1 MDDGYSWR
9 GVRGILQASNGVRE
23 MVMGYLIKQKS
34 CASSLRSKWP
44 IRALKCHAFGQKDW
58 KKSTLATHVWLDDLC
73 EAPDCVE
80 VSVEVVLQRPPV
92 DLKQ

>member
-44 IRALKCHAFGQKDW
+44 IRALKCHAFGQK
-58 KKSTLATHVWLDDLC
+58 KTGRRVLLQHMCGLTTC

-80 VSVEVVLQRPPV
+80 VGVEVVLQRPPV

>member
-44 IRALKCHAFGQKDW
+44 IRALKCHAFGQK
-58 KKSTLATHVWLDDLC
+58 KQEEEYSCNTCGLTTC

-80 VSVEVVLQRPPV
+80 VGVEVVLQRPPV